1 MKFHDGHGKY
11 QPELNKYFHMYRCQL
26 NLALFCA
33 TSALGISWQHL
44 NHPNLLVP
52 DVYRFHLYFPVR
64 SIIHNLGTPLP
75 CEDGFSKVKNSYINS
90 AYYAICNDYGVNP
103 NETWMYGDWFYTTSY
118 AIFTTGSKVTKRSPP
133 DNVGRW
139 IITRSRGLTRKG
151 IEKISRSVRA
161 YVYLVLTSQVQARSS
176 IVGNSASAV
185 DAQEVFKSTFKALI
199 DEDYSISNDIQ
210 RYQDVLEHALSKVDF
225 SVGIG
230 IYMLPSNLNLKI
242 GSTKGY
248 NNKIL
253 ISSVGMK
260 IGPNIEI
267 NKDKLP
273 EPVKARD
280 VKQDDASMK
289 NTDKQPIKEHPMA
302 QDNNSRML
310 AKKHGDDKLAITL
323 LIVGT
328 GLIAYHFW

>member
-1 MKFHDGHGKY
+1 M
-11 QPELNKYFHMYRCQL
+11 
-26 NLALFCA
+26 
-33 TSALGISWQHL
+33 
-44 NHPNLLVP
+44 
-52 DVYRFHLYFPVR
+52 
-64 SIIHNLGTPLP
+64 
-75 CEDGFSKVKNSYINS
+75 KNSYINS
-90 AYYAICNDYGVNP
+90 AYYAICNDYGVNL
-103 NETWMYGDWFYTTSY
+103 NETWIHGDWFYKTSH
-118 AIFTTGSKVTKRSPP
+118 AIFTTESKATKRSPP
-133 DNVGRW
+133 DDVGRW

-151 IEKISRSVRA
+151 IEKISRFVGRTW
-161 YVYLVLTSQVQARSS
+161 VQVKVQARSS
-176 IVGNSASAV
+176 IVGNSTSAV
-185 DAQEVFKSTFKALI
+185 DAQEVFKSTFKVLI
-199 DEDYSISNDIQ
+199 DQDYSISSDIQ

-230 IYMLPSNLNLKI
+230 VYMFPSNLNLKI

-280 VKQDDASMK
+280 VKQDDASME

-302 QDNNSRML
+302 QDDNSRML